1 MKKILMSLMTMA
13 LVGALIGGGIYAYF
27 NNVESSAGN
36 NFAAGRLNLT
46 VDSEDPWTSTK
57 ITASNMKPGDSGAVD
72 CTLTNDGSLAGT
84 LTANIKD
91 LVDSQGTCNE
101 PECSD
106 ESGTY
111 SGGSCSGNTPVNL
124 SVKLDIVIWV
134 DDGAGGGTANDGVQ
148 DAGEQQ
154 LFSGTLAAA
163 DAAGPWTITG
173 GLGAG
178 NTTYIGIAYSIADT
192 VGNEIQDDSS
202 TFTIEFSLV
211 QA

>member
-1 MKKILMSLMTMA
+1 MKRILMSMMTMA

-36 NFAAGRLNLT
+36 DFATGNLNLT

-101 PECSD
+101 PECVD
-106 ESGTY
+106 EGGTY
-111 SGGSCSGNTPVNL
+111 SGGSCSSNTPVNL
-124 SVKLDIVIWV
+124 SVKLDLVIWV
-134 DDGAGGGTANDGVQ
+134 DNGAGGGTANDGVQ

-163 DAAGPWTITG
+163 DAAGPWTVTG
-173 GLGAG
+173 GLSAG
-178 NTTYIGIAYSIADT
+178 TTTYIGIAYSIADT
-192 VGNEIQDDSS
+192 VSNEIQDDSS